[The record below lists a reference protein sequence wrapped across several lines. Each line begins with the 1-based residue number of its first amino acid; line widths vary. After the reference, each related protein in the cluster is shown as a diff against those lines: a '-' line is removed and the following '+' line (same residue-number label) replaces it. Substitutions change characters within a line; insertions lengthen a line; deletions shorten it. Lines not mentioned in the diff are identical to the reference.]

1 MSGSYALASNRERP
15 ASVPGPSASGVES
28 DDEYRLQGVVER
40 LSGMGNAAFVA
51 HPLPGGLTNHN
62 YRVDTA
68 GGRTMVVRLSS
79 PQSSVL
85 TIAREDEYLNSRAA
99 AAAGVAPQVLGYLPE
114 LSALVLDW
122 IEGQTFDSSDLDDS
136 ATLRQVAATCRQLH
150 SGPRF
155 ATDFDMFALTRR
167 YLDVVLDNG
176 YRLPQGYLTYRP
188 QMDAIEQAMAQSP
201 QPQVPCHN
209 DLLPANMMS
218 GGGRLWF
225 IDFEYAGNG
234 DPCFELGNLCSEAHL
249 STERLEELI
258 AAYYG
263 TRLACQGRPRSPA
276 RPDVELRLDAVGL
289 HPGGHE
295 RAGFRLL
302 GLGSG
307 EVRTGRCPVPQPRP
321 SHAAVRSRFRRPT
334 TVKRGER
341 PCHQV

>member
-1 MSGSYALASNRERP
+1 
-15 ASVPGPSASGVES
+15 VEI
-28 DDEYRLQGVVER
+28 
-40 LSGMGNAAFVA
+40 
-51 HPLPGGLTNHN
+51 
-62 YRVDTA
+62 A
-68 GGRTMVVRLSS
+68 GGPPMVVRLSS

-136 ATLRQVAATCRQLH
+136 ATLQQVAAMCRQLH

-176 YRLPQGYLTYRP
+176 YRLPQDYLTYRS
-188 QMDAIEQAMAQSP
+188 QTDAIEHAMAQSP
-201 QPQVPCHN
+201 QPSVPCHN

-249 STERLEELI
+249 STERLEGLI

-263 TRLACQGRPRSPA
+263 SPSAAKVARARLHALMSNYGWTLWACIQAATS
-276 RPDVELRLDAVGL
+276 ELDFDFWGWGL
-289 HPGGHE
+289 EKFE
-295 RAGFRLL
+295 RAVAQFRGPDLPALL
-302 GLGSG
+302 SDLVSD
-307 EVRTGRCPVPQPRP
+307 VQQP
-321 SHAAVRSRFRRPT
+321 
-334 TVKRGER
+334 
-341 PCHQV
+341 